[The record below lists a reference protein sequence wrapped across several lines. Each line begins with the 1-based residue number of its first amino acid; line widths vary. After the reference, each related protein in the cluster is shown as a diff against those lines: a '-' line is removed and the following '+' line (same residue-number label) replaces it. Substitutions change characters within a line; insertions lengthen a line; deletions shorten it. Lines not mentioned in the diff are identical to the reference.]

1 MALVKLETKMVADLV
16 NEATKMTLGE
26 EAIQT
31 EDLSN
36 VVDMGVAIQNANAYQ
51 NFVENLLVAVAK
63 IYFVGRK
70 YTSQAPN
77 VYRDNFEY
85 GQIIQRV
92 RAKLDEAV
100 DNQSW
105 QLTDGTSYDDNVFI
119 ANDVNVKLFASS
131 TAFEVRKSITNE
143 QIKNA
148 FHSASEMGSFL
159 SMLLTYVENS
169 LQVKMDS
176 LIMMTI
182 CNFIG
187 EVAHNNNATRYI
199 NLLSI
204 YNTLKGTQLTASN
217 CIYDIGFLK
226 FASGYI
232 KRIQNKMTRYSTL
245 FNEEGFQTFTPKD
258 MQHLVLLDEFVENVD
273 TYLSSDTFH
282 NEFVALP
289 YHQTIGAWQGLG
301 TTNGFADCS
310 KIDIKTSAGNSV
322 TVTGVIGCLF
332 DHDALG
338 VTQDNPTIET
348 KYIRSAQFTNYWYK
362 KKTSYFND
370 LSQNFVVFYVA

>member
-1 MALVKLETKMVADLV
+1 MALVKLSTKMVADLV
-16 NEATKMTLGE
+16 NEATKQTLGE
-26 EAIQT
+26 EAITT
-31 EDLSN
+31 EDLTN

-70 YTSQAPN
+70 YTSQAPD

-85 GQIIQRV
+85 GQIIQKV
-92 RAKLDEAV
+92 RTRLDEAV

-119 ANDVNVKLFASS
+119 ANDVEVKLFASS
-131 TAFEVRKSITNE
+131 TAFEVRKSITNA

-148 FHSASEMGSFL
+148 FHSAVEMGNFL
-159 SMLLTYVENS
+159 SMILTHVENS

-182 CNFIG
+182 CNFMG
-187 EVAHNNNATRYI
+187 EVAHNNNAVRYI
-199 NLLSI
+199 NLLSA
-204 YNTLKGTQLTASN
+204 YNTLKGTQLTAAN
-217 CIYDIGFLK
+217 CIYDQGFLK
-226 FASGYI
+226 YATGVI
-232 KRIQNKMTRYSTL
+232 KRTQKKMTRYSTL

-258 MQHLVLLDEFVENVD
+258 MQHLVLLDEFADNCD
-273 TYLSSDTFH
+273 TYLASDTWH

-289 YHQTIGAWQGLG
+289 YHQTVGAWQGLG
-301 TTNGFADCS
+301 TSNNFADTS
-310 KIDIKTSAGNSV
+310 KVNIKTSAGNTV
-322 TVTGVIGCLF
+322 TLTGVIGVLF

-338 VTQDNPTIET
+338 VTQDEPSVET